1 MIFLD
6 ENTKMP
12 DLTAASSAELAGMI
26 VKILGER
33 KSHDLSLLR
42 VEEKTVL
49 TDYFVICSGN
59 SSTQVRSLAA
69 EVEYKMSLCGV
80 KAWNMDGYSEGN
92 WIVVDFG
99 SVMVHIFC
107 RDARNFYK
115 LEKLWA
121 DAEEIDIS
129 DKVSEEE

>member
-1 MIFLD
+1 MEEKINL
-6 ENTKMP
+6 P
-12 DLTAASSAELAGMI
+12 DLSKATSAEIAEAITRVLAEH
-26 VKILGER
+26 KT
-33 KSHDLSLLR
+33 HDLSLLH

-59 SSTQVRSLAA
+59 SSTQVRALAA
-69 EVEYKMSLCGV
+69 EVEYKMSLCNI

-115 LEKLWA
+115 LEKLWS
-121 DAEEIDIS
+121 DAETVDIS
-129 DKVSEEE
+129 NIISEED